1 MASET
6 DTAVESDTPT
16 SESPTAASSDTA
28 GGNSDKRDLE
38 RLLSRTFGID
48 VDEVL
53 PEDVQRVLEDFED
66 QLEDMQNSEGVQ
78 QARTV
83 IGRARLLFRM
93 LGAWA
98 EGRFALP
105 WRSAAAITG
114 GLAYLVNPMGI
125 LPSFLKGEDS
135 LLDDALV
142 IFLCYRLVEKDL
154 KRFVD
159 EEGLD
164 AAEYGFTS

>member
-6 DTAVESDTPT
+6 DTAVESDTAT
-16 SESPTAASSDTA
+16 SEPSTTASSES
-28 GGNSDKRDLE
+28 GGRATDKRDLE

-48 VDEVL
+48 VEEVL

-66 QLEDMQNSEGVQ
+66 QLEDMQNSEGVR

-83 IGRARLLFRM
+83 IGRARLLFQM

-125 LPSFLKGEDS
+125 LPSFLKGDDS

-142 IFLCYRLVEKDL
+142 VFLCYKLVEKDL

-159 EEGLD
+159 EEDLD
-164 AAEYGFTS
+164 PEEYGFAS